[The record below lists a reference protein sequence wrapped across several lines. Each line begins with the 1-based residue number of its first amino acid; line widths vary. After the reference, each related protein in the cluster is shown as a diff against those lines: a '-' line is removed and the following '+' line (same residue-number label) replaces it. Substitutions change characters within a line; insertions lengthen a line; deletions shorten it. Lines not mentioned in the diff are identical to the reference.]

1 MKYKATLL
9 LFLLGYGG
17 CLPVWA
23 QESTASV
30 ANQSNNPL
38 HPAASMSFHDYY
50 TPQLYDSDQYTNDVM
65 LRATVPV
72 APGLIPV
79 PQILRISVPVT
90 TRPQFSGGY
99 DTGIGDIN
107 LFDIFLLKSKG
118 IKLGVGPLLTANSA
132 SQDELGTGKWQ
143 GGLSAVAVNDS
154 SAGIL
159 GGLLQWQK
167 SFAGDDERV
176 NVESLTLQP
185 FMFYN
190 LPQGW
195 YLRSSGIMNYN
206 LENDDYYV
214 PVGFGAGIAWKSNNK
229 IINTFIEPQW
239 TVAHE
244 GDSLPQFTVFAG
256 VNITFMQ

>member
-1 MKYKATLL
+1 MF
-9 LFLLGYGG
+9 FLLVYSVSMP
-17 CLPVWA
+17 LRA
-23 QESTASV
+23 QESAASV

-38 HPAASMSFHDYY
+38 HPAASLSLQDYY
-50 TPQLYDSDQYTNDVM
+50 TPELYDSDRHTNDLM

-72 APGLIPV
+72 APGIIPV
-79 PQILRISVPVT
+79 PQILRMSVPVA
-90 TRPQFSGGY
+90 TRPQFTGGY

-118 IKLGVGPLLTANSA
+118 VKLGVGPLITANSA
-132 SQDELGTGKWQ
+132 SRDELGTGKWQ
-143 GGLSAVAVNDS
+143 GGLSAVAAQDS
-154 SAGIL
+154 SVGVF
-159 GGLLQWQK
+159 GGLVQWQK
-167 SFAGDDERV
+167 SFAGEDNRS
-176 NVESLTLQP
+176 NVESMTLQP
-185 FMFYN
+185 FVFYN

-206 LENDDYYV
+206 LENDDYYL
-214 PVGFGAGIAWKSNNK
+214 PVGLGIGRAWKSQRK

-244 GDSLPQFTVFAG
+244 GEDLPKFIVFAG